1 MLSTK
6 MLDLGDLLSKPQS
19 SVAHLNA
26 VRIDHVP
33 REKLTKVNNLLASR
47 RL

>member
-6 MLDLGDLLSKPQS
+6 MLGLGDLLSKPRRY
-19 SVAHLNA
+19 VAHLNA

-33 REKLTKVNNLLASR
+33 GEKLTKINNLLASR